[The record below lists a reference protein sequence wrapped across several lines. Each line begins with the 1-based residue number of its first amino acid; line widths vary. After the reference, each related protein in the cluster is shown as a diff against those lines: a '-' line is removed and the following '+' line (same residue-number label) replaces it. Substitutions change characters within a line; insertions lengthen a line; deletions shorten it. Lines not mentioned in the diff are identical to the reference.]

1 MNRLLIMLVST
12 MMYTTTAVYAQ
23 SGATDAKAFGTKIVK
38 SYFDNNC
45 NYIFDQLDRTI
56 TSIEGGQQIA
66 ITPEIKGLFCEDSPL
81 RDDIKVSYEL
91 YQQFYTP
98 KVLSAKEV
106 AAQYPAWEKHL
117 GLQSGDYLFIGG
129 RLNEA
134 GGTRL
139 FKSSDMARFL
149 LRQIDGKWK
158 IVAI

>member
-1 MNRLLIMLVST
+1 MNRLFLMIVSALFWCAT
-12 MMYTTTAVYAQ
+12 SMNAQ
-23 SGATDAKAFGTKIVK
+23 SSAADAKAFGTKIVK

-45 NYIFDQLDRTI
+45 NYIFDQLDGTI
-56 TSIEGGQQIA
+56 TSIEGGQQIT
-66 ITPEIKGLFCEDSPL
+66 ITPEVKGLFCADSPL
-81 RDDIKVSYEL
+81 RDDIKVTYAL
-91 YQQFYTP
+91 YQQYYTP

-106 AAQYPAWEKHL
+106 AAQYPAWDKHL
-117 GLQSGDYLFIGG
+117 GLKSGDYLFIGG